1 MYAAETQGRTLTV
14 MGVFAVLGMALSS
27 AAQEAEPSPAPV
39 PWQKIESWALTA
51 PESSAGPKDQ
61 PKEPVKEPAK
71 ELAKESVKETPQDV
85 SKDASKDAPKD
96 VAKDTPK
103 ESTPTVST
111 WTPSRPGER
120 RPEPPAYKAMHEQVL
135 AVMSQRLKDTQNTN
149 YKRQAEIYMTLEQ
162 YDKSLALLNQMQNEP
177 KRWKEEVASGWISG
191 NLWECALFCRTK
203 PPAAWIQQQ
212 FDDWKTK
219 EPTRIE
225 AYIVR
230 EGYGAAY
237 RERVMKAF
245 HEKADYF
252 TKEGAT
258 IAEKVKD
265 LELKGDSSP
274 AALVELR
281 ERGLVRRPGM
291 PVMLLRV
298 LIKLREWYP
307 ELPDTKSGETQM
319 ALVRHLGN
327 GFSMFREGAREAE
340 SLMEKIPTCAE
351 VTRGAAL
358 YYAAEYAYQHAE
370 HLAPDP
376 EDGWSLSDRN
386 RPVHKEAREYWERA
400 RQLFLR
406 LKKEY
411 PKNGA
416 NEVSTSTGLSDV
428 DSRLN
433 YIARPERLGA
443 AKP

>member
-1 MYAAETQGRTLTV
+1 MYAPETQSRTLSV
-14 MGVFAVLGMALSS
+14 IGGLVVLGMALSS
-27 AAQEAEPSPAPV
+27 AAQEVEPSPAPV
-39 PWQKIESWALTA
+39 PWQKIEAWALTA
-51 PESSAGPKDQ
+51 PESPAGPKDQ
-61 PKEPVKEPAK
+61 PKDPAK
-71 ELAKESVKETPQDV
+71 EPTKEPVKETPQDV

-103 ESTPTVST
+103 ESTPAAST
-111 WTPSRPGER
+111 WAPSRPGER
-120 RPEPPAYKAMHEQVL
+120 RMDPPAYKAMYDQVL
-135 AVMSQRLKDTQNTN
+135 AVMNQRLKDTQNTN
-149 YKRQAEIYMTLEQ
+149 YKRQADIYMMLEQ
-162 YDKSLALLNQMQNEP
+162 YDRSLGLLNQMLNEP

-191 NLWECALFCRTK
+191 NLWECALSCRTR

-219 EPTRIE
+219 EPARIE
-225 AYIVR
+225 AYILK
-230 EGYGAAY
+230 EGYGSAY
-237 RERVMKAF
+237 RERVMKVF

-265 LELKGDSSP
+265 LELKGDASP
-274 AALVELR
+274 AALLELR
-281 ERGLVRRPGM
+281 ERCVAKRPAA
-291 PVMLLRV
+291 PVTLLRV

-307 ELPDTKSGETQM
+307 ELPDVKSGEIQM

-327 GFSMFREGAREAE
+327 GLSMFREGAKEAE
-340 SLMEKIPTCAE
+340 SLIEKAPTCAE

-358 YYAAEYAYQHAE
+358 YYAAEFAYQHAE
-370 HLAPDP
+370 HLVPDP
-376 EDGWSLSDRN
+376 DNGWTLADRT

-416 NEVSTSTGLSDV
+416 NEASTSTGLSNV

-433 YIARPERLGA
+433 YMARPERLGPV
-443 AKP
+443 KP